1 MERRNIFQTD
11 YLLITL
17 LLTKLLHSN
26 IMKRIFK
33 LVAFVFIGAAS
44 VAVASCGDKD
54 EPEDPT
60 TVVDPSDDP
69 ADDPSDKDDNPSSEK
84 IDFSSIYGRSYTGEG
99 ACNRYDGIR
108 CNRVTFAIS
117 KNGKEAHYW
126 VGDSENSALLM
137 FGGKVKISGNRVT
150 INSKGAN
157 TTAWD
162 GESSSDDGPLTFA
175 GYTEG
180 EEYNYTVE
188 FISADKSRIVIV
200 DQEGFKNT
208 LEHDGFVD

>member
-1 MERRNIFQTD
+1 
-11 YLLITL
+11 
-17 LLTKLLHSN
+17 
-26 IMKRIFK
+26 MKRIFK
-33 LVAFVFIGAAS
+33 LIAFVFIGAAS
-44 VAVASCGDKD
+44 VSVASCGDKD

-60 TVVDPSDDP
+60 TVVDPSEDPKEDPKDDP
-69 ADDPSDKDDNPSSEK
+69 KDDPTDKDDNPSNED
-84 IDFSSIYGRSYTGEG
+84 IDFSSIYGRSYTCEG
-99 ACNRYDGIR
+99 ACNKYDGIR
-108 CNRVTFAIS
+108 CNRVTFAFS
-117 KNGKEAHYW
+117 KDGKEAHYW
-126 VGDSENSALLM
+126 VSDSENMAMLM

-180 EEYNYTVE
+180 KEYNYTVE

-200 DQEGFKNT
+200 DKEGFRNT
-208 LEHDGFVD
+208 LEFVGMLK